1 MLMTKIKRKGQQVKK
16 DRPAILAKM
25 AQVEEIAKKVSS
37 SKVVALVDVRNLP
50 DRLLQS
56 ARKKLRGKAEF
67 MLAKNS
73 VIKRALEKS
82 KKADKLIPH
91 IKTPTVIILTDMTPY
106 SLFKFFKDN
115 RAKVAAKP
123 GQVAPFDI
131 IVHEGETDLPPG
143 PALSELKGAQ
153 INAQI
158 KGGKIVVAKDS
169 VVAKAGAKIN
179 PLVCK
184 ALQKLNVLP
193 FETGLSMIAASEEGE
208 VYLAEILNIDEAGLR
223 TDLLGS
229 MHQAL
234 NVSINACYP
243 TPANID
249 ILLQNAMQ
257 QGRNLALNGKLYS
270 DATIELL
277 LAEAVRQGSSLG
289 PVASAPAA
297 QAAPA
302 PEAAAPAQ

>member
-1 MLMTKIKRKGQQVKK
+1 MTKIKRKGQHVKK
-16 DRPAILAKM
+16 DSPAILAKA
-25 AQVEEIAKKVSS
+25 AQVEEIAKKISA

-50 DRLLQS
+50 DRLLQ
-56 ARKKLRGKAEF
+56 AMRKKLRGKAEF
-67 MLAKNS
+67 LLAKNS

-82 KKADKLIPH
+82 KKADKLSPLVT
-91 IKTPTVIILTDMTPY
+91 TPTVIILTDMTPY

-123 GQVAPFDI
+123 GQIAPFDI
-131 IVHEGETDLPPG
+131 VVHEGETDLPPG

-158 KGGKIVVAKDS
+158 KGGKIVIAKDS
-169 VVAKAGAKIN
+169 VVAKAGTKIN

-184 ALQKLNVLP
+184 ALQKLSVLP
-193 FETGLSMIAASEEGE
+193 FETGLSMLAASDAGE
-208 VYLAEILNIDEAGLR
+208 VYLAEILNIDETGLR

-229 MHQAL
+229 VHQAM

-243 TPANID
+243 SSASID
-249 ILLQNAMQ
+249 ILLQNALQ

-270 DATIELL
+270 DSIIEVL
-277 LAEAVRQGSSLG
+277 LADAVRQGNSLG
-289 PVASAPAA
+289 PATSAPAA
-297 QAAPA
+297 EAAPA
-302 PEAAAPAQ
+302 PEAAPAQ

>member
-1 MLMTKIKRKGQQVKK
+1 MTKIKRKGQRVKK
-16 DRPAILAKM
+16 ESPAILAKA
-25 AQVEEIAKKVSS
+25 AQVEEIAKKISA

-50 DRLLQS
+50 DRLLQ
-56 ARKKLRGKAEF
+56 AMRKKLRGKAELL
-67 MLAKNS
+67 LAKNS

-82 KKADKLIPH
+82 KKADKLLPYIN
-91 IKTPTVIILTDMTPY
+91 TPTVIILTDMTPY
-106 SLFKFFKDN
+106 SLFKFFKDS

-131 IVHEGETDLPPG
+131 VVHEGETDLPPG

-158 KGGKIVVAKDS
+158 KGGKIVIAKDS
-169 VVAKAGAKIN
+169 VVAKAGTKIN
-179 PLVCK
+179 TLVCK

-193 FETGLSMIAASEEGE
+193 FETGLSMIAASDAGE

-223 TDLLGS
+223 ADLLGS

-243 TPANID
+243 TSANID
-249 ILLQNAMQ
+249 ILLQNALQ
-257 QGRNLALNGKLYS
+257 QGRNLALNGRLYS
-270 DATIELL
+270 DSTIEVL
-277 LAEAVRQGSSLG
+277 LAEAVRQGNSLG
-289 PVASAPAA
+289 PAASAPAA
-297 QAAPA
+297 EAAPA
-302 PEAAAPAQ
+302 PEAAPAQ